1 MSEITY
7 ISDILFIFKSFYLNT
22 FNEQMFRLKHFIFI
36 LSVYF
41 FQSCNNDKSAFNI
54 SNDLKADSLTILLN
68 KLRDREIDDSTKIS
82 IAEKALKRVENKN
95 DSLEVSLLLDLALLH
110 YEINDRNIFKDYS
123 KLALNKS
130 EDYKDSL
137 GMALSNR
144 YLGSYYLDNDIND
157 SAYICFNRSRII
169 YDRLEDPSGTG
180 KMLLNMAICQSN
192 VKDYIGS
199 EATAI
204 NALRYFLELND
215 YKFIYKTYNTLGIL
229 SNELKNYE
237 QSIVYYKKALNYL
250 DKADLGKY
258 SKASLFNNLG
268 TVYKSLE
275 NYKKAIEYYESGL
288 KNDPLHNNG
297 AKLHAMLLDNLAY
310 AKLQSGDE
318 FGLPDNFF
326 YPLQIRDSI
335 GDIPGQII
343 NNIHIAQYYLGR
355 NDSIIAKT
363 YAVNALELAE
373 ESNNYAEMLTPLS
386 LLSDIDRS
394 KDGLLAA
401 KKYIRISDSLQD
413 AERKTRNQFARIRF
427 RTDEIEKENKEISK
441 QKDLFIAISAVLVM
455 FGIFVYIIRKQQER
469 NKELKFSRAQQ
480 EKNEEI
486 YNLMLSQQRKLEEGR
501 QQEKKRISQ
510 ELHDGV
516 LSKLFG
522 TRLNLDS
529 LNMKNDQ
536 KAIQVR
542 SKYIDELKSIEKEI
556 RQISHD
562 LNTEIYDSNLGYTE
576 VISNLIASQALLGNL
591 EYKFQSDSDISWE
604 TISNKVKIHLYR
616 IIQEALQNI
625 NKHANAKNIRITF
638 KKIEETL
645 LVSITDDG
653 VGFDSSKIKNGIGL
667 KNIKS
672 RVKEIGGKLQLNSAV
687 GGGTNI
693 NINISV

>member
-1 MSEITY
+1 MKNLTVSKRFLVIYLLLIHVFSCKKNQENKMLYHDQVRDSINYY
-7 ISDILFIFKSFYLNT
+7 IDNS
-22 FNEQMFRLKHFIFI
+22 
-36 LSVYF
+36 
-41 FQSCNNDKSAFNI
+41 
-54 SNDLKADSLTILLN
+54 
-68 KLRDREIDDSTKIS
+68 IDDSNENIS
-82 IAEKALKRVENKN
+82 QKNAEIAFEKAKKSGIDSLEIKAILNLAKVKFYNDDYENFKSLTDKGLVLAIKAKDSFHIGKSFSYLGNYYMSNNKN
-95 DSLEVSLLLDLALLH
+95 DSA
-110 YEINDRNIFKDYS
+110 
-123 KLALNKS
+123 
-130 EDYKDSL
+130 
-137 GMALSNR
+137 
-144 YLGSYYLDNDIND
+144 YYH
-157 SAYICFNRSRII
+157 FNQAAKMYRI
-169 YDRLEDPSGTG
+169 TG
-180 KMLLNMAICQSN
+180 KDLELGNALLNMGIIQKSE
-192 VKDYIGS
+192 KDFIAGEVTS
-199 EATAI
+199 IEAMRIFTK
-204 NALRYFLELND
+204 LEND
-215 YKFIYKTYNTLGIL
+215 KRLSSVYNTLGII
-229 SNELKNYE
+229 SNELARYDEAIEYHSKSLDYA
-237 QSIVYYKKALNYL
+237 IKAGM
-250 DKADLGKY
+250 DY
-258 SKASLFNNLG
+258 SSQITSLNNLG
-268 TVYKSLE
+268 VVYEGKKEYNKAIQSYQRALSFKSLPKQ
-275 NYKKAIEYYESGL
+275 YPRSY
-288 KNDPLHNNG
+288 
-297 AKLHAMLLDNLAY
+297 AMLLDNLSHARF
-310 AKLQSGDE
+310 LSGDKTK
-318 FGLPDNFF
+318 LPESYYF
-326 YPLQIRDSI
+326 PLKIRDSI
-335 GDIPGQII
+335 GDMVGKII
-343 NNIHIAQYYLGR
+343 NNIHIAEYF
-355 NDSIIAKT
+355 
-363 YAVNALELAE
+363 LAE
-373 ESNNYAEMLTPLS
+373 KDTSAAKEHASEALKLAENNKRYGDMLTPLL
-386 LLSDIDRS
+386 LLSDIDRG
-394 KDGLLAA
+394 KEGLLAA
-401 KKYIRISDSLQD
+401 KKYIRISDSLQNE
-413 AERKTRNQFARIRF
+413 ERKIKNQFARIRF
-427 RTDEIEKENKEISK
+427 ETDEIEKKNKEISK

>member
-1 MSEITY
+1 
-7 ISDILFIFKSFYLNT
+7 
-22 FNEQMFRLKHFIFI
+22 
-36 LSVYF
+36 V
-41 FQSCNNDKSAFNI
+41 
-54 SNDLKADSLTILLN
+54 
-68 KLRDREIDDSTKIS
+68 
-82 IAEKALKRVENKN
+82 IA
-95 DSLEVSLLLDLALLH
+95 
-110 YEINDRNIFKDYS
+110 
-123 KLALNKS
+123 
-130 EDYKDSL
+130 
-137 GMALSNR
+137 
-144 YLGSYYLDNDIND
+144 
-157 SAYICFNRSRII
+157 C
-169 YDRLEDPSGTG
+169 
-180 KMLLNMAICQSN
+180 KMQN
-192 VKDYIGS
+192 VK
-199 EATAI
+199 
-204 NALRYFLELND
+204 L
-215 YKFIYKTYNTLGIL
+215 
-229 SNELKNYE
+229 
-237 QSIVYYKKALNYL
+237 
-250 DKADLGKY
+250 
-258 SKASLFNNLG
+258 
-268 TVYKSLE
+268 
-275 NYKKAIEYYESGL
+275 
-288 KNDPLHNNG
+288 
-297 AKLHAMLLDNLAY
+297 
-310 AKLQSGDE
+310 
-318 FGLPDNFF
+318 
-326 YPLQIRDSI
+326 
-335 GDIPGQII
+335 
-343 NNIHIAQYYLGR
+343 
-355 NDSIIAKT
+355 
-363 YAVNALELAE
+363 
-373 ESNNYAEMLTPLS
+373 
-386 LLSDIDRS
+386 
-394 KDGLLAA
+394 
-401 KKYIRISDSLQD
+401 
-413 AERKTRNQFARIRF
+413 RNQFARIRF
-427 RTDEIEKENKEISK
+427 ETDEIEKKNKEISK